1 MASEYA
7 FRFTQKA
14 VADLEE
20 LFRAV
25 GQELANP
32 AAAAG
37 LGRKIFKCIDD
48 LCAFPRAGKPVEN
61 DFLSDR
67 AVRCLPIEHYL
78 LFYKSDPASRTLFI
92 LRIVYGRRSLDE
104 IFREL

>member
-1 MASEYA
+1 M
-7 FRFTQKA
+7 
-14 VADLEE
+14 
-20 LFRAV
+20 
-25 GQELANP
+25 
-32 AAAAG
+32 
-37 LGRKIFKCIDD
+37 
-48 LCAFPRAGKPVEN
+48 EN

-78 LFYKSDPASRTLFI
+78 LFYKPDPASRTLFI

>member
-25 GQELANP
+25 GQDLANP

-61 DFLSDR
+61 DFF
-67 AVRCLPIEHYL
+67 VR
-78 LFYKSDPASRTLFI
+78 S
-92 LRIVYGRRSLDE
+92 RRSLSADRT
-104 IFREL
+104 FPFVLQTRPGKPDPLYPAHRLRKAQPG